1 MRAVIARRRP
11 LDQCR
16 KAYAVEPQQLKFT
29 EITVLTHPEAC
40 EGLTDALLGAG
51 ARGVAEERRP
61 LHVRVTAYLPEDE
74 QLEDRVRKVRERL
87 AALERQGLRI
97 GPGTIGLRTL
107 EEKAWSE
114 AWRDHFQ
121 TLNVAPG
128 LVIVPS
134 WEKHEAEEGE
144 VVVVLEPGAAF
155 GTGGHP
161 TTRLCLRA
169 LVRHL
174 RPGDRV
180 IDVGCGSGILAIA
193 AAVLGAS
200 HVLAT
205 DNDVAALPI
214 AQANAKRNAVADR
227 IRFLEADLLT
237 GISGPW
243 DLVVCNIVAEEVIRL
258 AESLP
263 SLLSRGA
270 RCIVS
275 GFVGASIARVEDALS
290 GAGLT
295 MLETPGEEGWAACVA
310 MRPDRGP

>member
-1 MRAVIARRRP
+1 M
-11 LDQCR
+11 
-16 KAYAVEPQQLKFT
+16 EPQELKFT
-29 EITVLTHPEAC
+29 EITVLTHLEAC

-51 ARGVAEERRP
+51 AKGVVEERRP
-61 LHVRVTAYLPEDE
+61 LHVRVTAYLPADE
-74 QLEDRVRKVRERL
+74 QLEDHVRKVRQRL

-97 GPGTIGLRTL
+97 GPGTLGLHTL
-107 EEKAWSE
+107 EQKVWSE
-114 AWRDHFQ
+114 AWRDQFQ
-121 TLNVAPG
+121 ILKVTPG

-134 WEKHEAEEGE
+134 WEKYEPDEGE

-161 TTRLCLRA
+161 TTRLCLRG

-174 RPGDRV
+174 QPGDRV

-205 DNDVAALPI
+205 DNDVTALPI

-237 GISGPW
+237 GVSGSW

-258 AESLP
+258 AEALP
-263 SLLSRGA
+263 SLLSGGG

-295 MLETPGEEGWAACVA
+295 MVETPGEEGWAACVA
-310 MRPDRGP
+310 MRPHRGR